1 MDVRVSDGKNRQ
13 KRINEIVNS
22 MRFAGLAYL
31 MDNDY
36 GKLSQEEI
44 DIESKKLAIEMKTW
58 ASRLVAEAFNE
69 QKMHEV
75 PNESKPK

>member
-1 MDVRVSDGKNRQ
+1 MDVYVSNGKNRQ
-13 KRINEIVNS
+13 KRINEIVNR

-44 DIESKKLAIEMKTW
+44 DIESKKLAVEMKTW

-69 QKMHEV
+69 QTMHEV
-75 PNESKPK
+75 SHESKSK